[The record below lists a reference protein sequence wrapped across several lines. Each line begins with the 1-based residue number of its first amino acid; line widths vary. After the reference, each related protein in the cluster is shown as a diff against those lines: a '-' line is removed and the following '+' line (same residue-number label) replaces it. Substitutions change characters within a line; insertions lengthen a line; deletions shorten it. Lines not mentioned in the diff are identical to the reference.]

1 MTMLDPVAL
10 AQALI
15 RCPSVTPRD
24 EGALDVLQGAL
35 KPLGFSC
42 QRLVFEEPG
51 TEAVANLYAR
61 TGNGAPLF

>member
-1 MTMLDPVAL
+1 
-10 AQALI
+10 
-15 RCPSVTPRD
+15 
-24 EGALDVLQGAL
+24 VLQGAL